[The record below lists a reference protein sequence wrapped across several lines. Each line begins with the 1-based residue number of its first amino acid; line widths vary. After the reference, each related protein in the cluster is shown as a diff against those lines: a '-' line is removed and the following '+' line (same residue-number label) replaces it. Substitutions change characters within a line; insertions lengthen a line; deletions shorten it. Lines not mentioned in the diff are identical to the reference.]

1 MIMLM
6 IMLMILR
13 MIMFAVMVV
22 AMFTQRKQTVNP
34 LLAFVV
40 QTFMLANVSTVDHTI
55 WPLQYL
61 GVSENTAQW

>member
-1 MIMLM
+1 M

-61 GVSENTAQW
+61 GVSENRAQW